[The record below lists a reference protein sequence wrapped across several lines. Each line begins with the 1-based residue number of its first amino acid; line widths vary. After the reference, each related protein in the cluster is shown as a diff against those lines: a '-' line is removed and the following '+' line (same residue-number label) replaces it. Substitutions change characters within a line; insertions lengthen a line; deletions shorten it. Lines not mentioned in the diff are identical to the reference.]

1 MQVLLAGFPGDNEAA
16 YKEAGMDD
24 FIFIKSDNYE
34 LNRRYLTGLG
44 VL

>member
-1 MQVLLAGFPGDNEAA
+1 MQVILAGYPGDNEAT
-16 YKEAGMDD
+16 YREAGMDD
-24 FIFIKSDNYE
+24 YVFVKSDNYE